1 MKNLG
6 KVDRIIR
13 LVVAIGLIIL
23 YATNILTGI
32 WGIVAMIVAGIFI
45 ITSLVSF
52 CPLYAI
58 FGINSCPVKK

>member
-32 WGIVAMIVAGIFI
+32 WGIVAMIAAGIFI